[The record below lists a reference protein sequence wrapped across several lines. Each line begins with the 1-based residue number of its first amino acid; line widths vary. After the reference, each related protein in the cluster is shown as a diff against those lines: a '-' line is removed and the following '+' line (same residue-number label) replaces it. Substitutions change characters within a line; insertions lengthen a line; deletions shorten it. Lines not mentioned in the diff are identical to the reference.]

1 VSRPVPDGAI
11 RSWLDETMNKKVAP
25 LDPSGVQEIAL
36 REALEERYLAYA
48 LSTIMHRALPDARD
62 GLKPVHRRILYGM
75 RLLRLDPGAAFK
87 KSAKIVGDVMGN
99 FHPHGDQAI
108 YDALVRL
115 AQDFSSRYPL
125 VDGQGNFGNIDGDN
139 AAAYRYTEA
148 RLTDVAALLLE
159 GIDEDAVDFRPNYD
173 GLSQEPVVLPAAFP
187 NLLAN
192 GAQGI
197 AVGMATSIPPHNVAE
212 LCDAALYLIEQP
224 NARTKTLL
232 KYVPGPDFP
241 TGGVIVEPPEAIAE
255 AYASG
260 RGSFRLRARWKTEE
274 TGRGTY
280 QIVVTE
286 IPWQVQKMRLVER
299 IAELMAEKKLPLLA
313 DMRDESAEDVRI
325 VLEPRSRS
333 VDPALLMESLF
344 KLTELET
351 RVPLNMNVLVR
362 GRIPKVVGLAE
373 ALTEWLA
380 HRREVLLRRS
390 RHRLAQIEHRL
401 EVLGGYLV
409 AYLNL
414 DKVIKIIRKEDEP
427 KPVLMKTFKLSDVQ
441 ADAILNMRLRNLRR
455 LEEMEIRQEDKDL
468 RIEKKSLE
476 DLLRSE
482 KQQWRKIAEQVREVR
497 EKYGPK
503 TPLGK
508 RRTGFAQAPAHDEA
522 AIEQALV
529 EREPITVVVSEK
541 GWIRALRGQVAD
553 LSGLAFKADDGL
565 KLAFFAETT
574 SKLLLFATNGRFY
587 TIDASKLPGGR
598 GHGEPVRL
606 FIELEQEADI
616 VSVFRYQGGRK
627 LLVAS
632 KLGNGFI
639 VPEDECLANT
649 RKGKQV
655 LNVRPP
661 DEARAVTPLEGE
673 FIASIGENRKM
684 VIFARDQVPEMN
696 RGRGVRLQRYKD
708 GGLSDIKTFEV
719 EKGLTWTDSAGRVFT
734 LSLKELSDWRGSR
747 ADAGRL
753 APKGFPKSNKFD
765 AGATRVGNGKEAQ
778 ED

>member
-1 VSRPVPDGAI
+1 
-11 RSWLDETMNKKVAP
+11 MNRKVAP
-25 LDPSGVQEIAL
+25 PEPNGIQEIAL

-148 RLTDVAALLLE
+148 RLTEVARLLLD

-173 GLSQEPVVLPAAFP
+173 GVSEEPVVLPAAFP

-241 TGGVIVEPPEAIAE
+241 TGGLVVDPPETIAE
-255 AYASG
+255 AYATG

-280 QIVVTE
+280 QIIVTE
-286 IPWQVQKMRLVER
+286 IPWQVQKMRLIER
-299 IAELMAEKKLPLLA
+299 IAELMNEKKLPLLA

-325 VLEPRSRS
+325 VFEPRSRS

-344 KLTELET
+344 KLTELES

-362 GRIPKVVGLAE
+362 GRIPKVIGLAE
-373 ALTEWLA
+373 AISEWLA

-390 RHRLAQIEHRL
+390 RYRLAQIEHRV

-414 DKVIKIIRKEDEP
+414 DKVIKIIRTEDEP
-427 KPVLMKTFKLSDVQ
+427 KPVLMKAFKLTDVQ
-441 ADAILNMRLRNLRR
+441 AEAILNMRLRNLRK
-455 LEEMEIRQEDKDL
+455 LEEMEIRKEDKDL
-468 RIEKKSLE
+468 RAEKKSIE
-476 DLLRSE
+476 ELLRSE
-482 KQQWRKIAEQVREVR
+482 KQQWKRIADQVREVR
-497 EKYGPK
+497 DAFGPK
-503 TPLGK
+503 TPIGK

-522 AIEQALV
+522 AIEEALV
-529 EREPITVVVSEK
+529 EREPVTIVVSEK

-553 LSGLAFKADDGL
+553 LSALAFKADDSL

-574 SKLLLFATNGRFY
+574 SKLLVFATNGRFY
-587 TIDASKLPGGR
+587 TIDAAKLPGGR
-598 GHGEPVRL
+598 GHGEPIRL
-606 FIELEQEADI
+606 FADLEQEADI
-616 VSVFRYQGGRK
+616 VTVFRYQGGRK
-627 LLVAS
+627 LIVAS
-632 KLGNGFI
+632 KQGTGFI
-639 VPEDECLANT
+639 VPEDECLGNT

-655 LNVRPP
+655 LNVKPP
-661 DEARAVTPLEGE
+661 DEARALAPVEGE
-673 FIASIGENRKM
+673 FVASIGENRKM
-684 VIFARDQVPEMN
+684 VVFARDQVPEMT

-719 EKGLTWTDSAGRVFT
+719 ETGLRWTDSAGRVFSLT
-734 LSLKELSDWRGSR
+734 LKELSDWRGNR

-753 APKGFPKSNKFD
+753 APKGFPKNNKFESMSD
-765 AGATRVGNGKEAQ
+765 RAANGKDTG